1 MSAVPVYPVRVRG
14 SLDPRLSRWLWLVK
28 WLLAIPHYVVLCFLW
43 IAFFFLTVV
52 AFFAIVFTGRYP
64 RSIFDFNLGVLRW
77 TWRVAFYSYSALG
90 TDRYPP
96 FSLGEEPGYPAVL
109 DVPYPEHLSRGL
121 VWVKSWLL
129 LIPHYLVVAVFVGGG
144 WFAWQSEHWSW
155 TGGSGL
161 VGLLVFLAAI
171 ALLFAG
177 RYPRGIFDLVLGLNR
192 WVVRVG
198 AYAALMTDAYPP
210 FRLDL
215 GGDDGG
221 AVAIPEA
228 GPAARSGG
236 GSAGKIALLVV
247 GSIFGLISLGILAG
261 GVTAVV
267 YDQTQRDSAGY
278 LSSSFE
284 GYSTGTYALV
294 SEKVELDTPGSDSV
308 WDNVLGTVRIE
319 SRADHAVFVGI
330 ARTADVATY
339 LGSVRRETARNL
351 FDRHGFH
358 TLGTRGPATAP
369 GDQSFWVASAEG
381 SGSKQ
386 LAWDVRDGNWQV
398 VVMNADGSRNVD
410 ANLAIGAELPNL
422 LWIGIAALVAG
433 GLVLGLAVLLVVLG
447 ARRRS

>member
-1 MSAVPVYPVRVRG
+1 
-14 SLDPRLSRWLWLVK
+14 
-28 WLLAIPHYVVLCFLW
+28 
-43 IAFFFLTVV
+43 
-52 AFFAIVFTGRYP
+52 
-64 RSIFDFNLGVLRW
+64 
-77 TWRVAFYSYSALG
+77 
-90 TDRYPP
+90 
-96 FSLGEEPGYPAVL
+96 
-109 DVPYPEHLSRGL
+109 

-129 LIPHYLVVAVFVGGG
+129 LIPHYLVLAVFVGGG

-161 VGLLVFLAAI
+161 VGLLVCLAAI
-171 ALLFAG
+171 TLLFAG

-192 WVVRVG
+192 WVLRVG

-228 GPAARSGG
+228 APAARSGG
-236 GSAGKIALLVV
+236 GAAGKIALLVV
-247 GSIFGLISLGILAG
+247 GGIFGLISLGVLAG

-319 SRADHAVFVGI
+319 SQADHPVFVGI
-330 ARTADVATY
+330 ARTADVASY

-351 FDRHGFH
+351 FDRHGLQ
-358 TLGTRGPATAP
+358 TLGTRAPATAP
-369 GDQSFWVASAEG
+369 GEQGFWVASAEG

-386 LAWDVRDGNWQV
+386 LTWDVRDGNWQV

-422 LWIGIAALVAG
+422 LWMGIAALVAG
-433 GLVLGLAVLLVVLG
+433 GLVLGLAVLMILLG